1 MKTVLTGFL
10 ALLMSLVGLNAM
22 AVLTIEITEGGDSG
36 IPIAVV
42 PFEFE
47 GRQKPE
53 HGLRSVIA
61 ADLHR
66 SGRFELLP
74 TGDFLSRPGHP
85 DQVRFKDWRLI
96 KAEALAV
103 GQISQSG
110 DDRYDVTFYLFDVF
124 KEKQLAGY
132 RWSVQGTQMRKVA
145 HQISDHIYQAMT
157 GVPGAFDTRIAYVTM
172 ENSSGNERTY
182 RLMVADSDGHSAQE
196 ILRTNFPILS
206 PAWSPSGNQ
215 LAYVSFASRTSG
227 AMIWLQDIQT
237 GTRSKLLEERGTA
250 SAPAWSPD
258 GRRLALTLSRDGN
271 SDIYVLDIAKRKLRR
286 LTRHQAID
294 TEAAWS
300 PNGRYI
306 VFTSDRTGRP
316 QIHRMSITGGPAEL
330 LTHEG
335 RENARA
341 SYGPDGNSM
350 VLVTNRGKG
359 YRIGVFYVDSGK
371 VDVLTD
377 GTLDE
382 SPTFAPNG
390 AMILYATQRGRQGV
404 LAAVSADGRVKQ
416 ILKLHQGEVREP
428 AWSSRSP

>member
-1 MKTVLTGFL
+1 
-10 ALLMSLVGLNAM
+10 
-22 AVLTIEITEGGDSG
+22 
-36 IPIAVV
+36 
-42 PFEFE
+42 
-47 GRQKPE
+47 
-53 HGLRSVIA
+53 
-61 ADLHR
+61 
-66 SGRFELLP
+66 
-74 TGDFLSRPGHP
+74 
-85 DQVRFKDWRLI
+85 
-96 KAEALAV
+96 
-103 GQISQSG
+103 
-110 DDRYDVTFYLFDVF
+110 
-124 KEKQLAGY
+124 
-132 RWSVQGTQMRKVA
+132 
-145 HQISDHIYQAMT
+145 
-157 GVPGAFDTRIAYVTM
+157 
-172 ENSSGNERTY
+172 
-182 RLMVADSDGHSAQE
+182 
-196 ILRTNFPILS
+196 
-206 PAWSPSGNQ
+206 
-215 LAYVSFASRTSG
+215 
-227 AMIWLQDIQT
+227 MIWLQDIQT